1 MNINTSQALIK
12 ADLIV
17 NQQIYISKDIQLTH
31 PLERSTTGPG
41 ANTPAIVLNYDNTY
55 VKMQVSRN
63 SNEIYSLQK
72 TKTKG
77 KYNLLKNNS
86 VLLDNITIV
95 PNAFHA
101 PGQIFLNLENR
112 CIYNCGFCNPS
123 THNFLQK
130 YSKNDFVELINKALS
145 KTSYSSV
152 SLTSG
157 IFPNNEKIIDMM
169 SYIISEIKKNYPSM
183 PIGVEP
189 CIFTLNE
196 IETLKRAG
204 ADEIKINL
212 QLPEKKLFEKIC
224 PDFDY
229 NKTVQCIERAV
240 QLFGRNKVSSNILF
254 GFGESTQ
261 SIINAVDFLASKG
274 VVPTLRK
281 IRINSE
287 NKNKIQQKLNYT
299 LPQITSDYLIN
310 LGLNHKKILEKYNL
324 TTKSYKTMC
333 HACGCCDIVP
343 FWDL

>member
-1 MNINTSQALIK
+1 MK

-17 NQQIYISKDIQLTH
+17 NQKIYIPKDICLTH

-41 ANTPAIVLNYDNTY
+41 SNTPSIVLNFGTTY

-63 SNEIYSLQK
+63 SNEVYSLQK
-72 TKTKG
+72 TKDRYDLIKHG
-77 KYNLLKNNS
+77 S
-86 VLLDNITIV
+86 VLIKNINIV
-95 PNAFHA
+95 TTAFHA

-112 CIYNCGFCNPS
+112 CIYNCAFCNPS

-145 KTSYSSV
+145 RTSYYSV

-169 SYIISEIKKNYPSM
+169 SYITSEIKKTYPTI

-189 CIFTLNE
+189 CIFNLSE
-196 IETLKRAG
+196 IENLKRAG

-212 QLPEKKLFEKIC
+212 QISDKNLFKKIC
-224 PDFDY
+224 PSFDY
-229 NKTVQCIERAV
+229 NKTVHCIESAV
-240 QLFGRNKVSSNILF
+240 QLFGRGKVSSNILF
-254 GFGESTQ
+254 GLGESIQ
-261 SIINAVDFLASKG
+261 SIVNAVDFLASKG

-287 NKNKIQQKLNYT
+287 NKNKIEQKLNYN
-299 LPQITSDYLIN
+299 LPQITSDYIIS
-310 LGLNHKKILEKYNL
+310 LGVNHKIILEKYNL
-324 TTKSYKTMC
+324 TTKSYETMC
-333 HACGCCDIVP
+333 HPCGCCDIVP